1 MAKTKS
7 VPMRMCIA
15 CREMKPKKEMT
26 RVVKTADGEI
36 SADPTGKA
44 AGRGAYICGA
54 EACLKKLSDKKLL
67 HKAFSADVPQ
77 NVYKGVEEEILGEK
91 QD

>member
-15 CREMKPKKEMT
+15 CRQMKLKKEMT

-44 AGRGAYICGA
+44 AGRGAYICND
-54 EACLKKLSDKKLL
+54 EACLKKLNDKKLL
-67 HKAFSADVPQ
+67 HKAFATDVSQ
-77 NVYKGVEEEILGEK
+77 AVYQGVEEKIAHEK
-91 QD
+91 

>member
-15 CREMKPKKEMT
+15 CRQMKPKKEMT
-26 RVVKTADGEI
+26 RVVKTADGDI

-44 AGRGAYICGA
+44 AGRGAYICND
-54 EACLKKLSDKKLL
+54 EACLKKLNDKKLL
-67 HKAFSADVPQ
+67 HKVFSTDVDQ
-77 NVYKGVEEEILGEK
+77 AVYQGVEETKVGEK
-91 QD
+91 

>member
-15 CREMKPKKEMT
+15 CRQMKPKKEMT

-36 SADPTGKA
+36 AADPTGKA
-44 AGRGAYICGA
+44 AGRGAYICNDG
-54 EACLKKLSDKKLL
+54 ACLKKLNDKKLL
-67 HKAFSADVPQ
+67 HKVFSADVAQ
-77 NVYKGVEEEILGEK
+77 TVYQGVGEGRDGK
-91 QD
+91 E